1 MQVGQIVQVQCCFTS
16 TLRDQGPYGIGCIKG
31 YLFVAGGSAWVY
43 IFIVTVA
50 SGQVSSVSCEHCPRR
65 VLTDE
70 WVSGACQIGSAVCVC
85 GQPWGASRRALLPLL
100 SLC

>member
-1 MQVGQIVQVQCCFTS
+1 M
-16 TLRDQGPYGIGCIKG
+16 GPYGTGCIKG
-31 YLFVAGGSAWVY
+31 YLFVAGGSAWVH

-70 WVSGACQIGSAVCVC
+70 WVSGACQIGSAVCVWSAVGGFQTC
-85 GQPWGASRRALLPLL
+85 TAAAAVSVLGSAGSGSMISVL
-100 SLC
+100 